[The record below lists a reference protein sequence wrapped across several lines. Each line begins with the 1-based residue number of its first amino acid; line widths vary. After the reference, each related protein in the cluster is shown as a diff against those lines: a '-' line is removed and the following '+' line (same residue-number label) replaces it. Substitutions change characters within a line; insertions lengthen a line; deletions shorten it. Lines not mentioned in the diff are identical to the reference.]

1 MPTPKTPSR
10 LAAPKK
16 QTSPAISTLASGV
29 LTGRIKPT
37 PKQVA
42 SLAGAALS
50 NDETRG
56 QARRK

>member
-1 MPTPKTPSR
+1 MAT
-10 LAAPKK
+10 PKK
-16 QTSPAISTLASGV
+16 QTSPTISTLASGV
-29 LTGRIKPT
+29 LTGRVTPT
-37 PKQVA
+37 KAQIA